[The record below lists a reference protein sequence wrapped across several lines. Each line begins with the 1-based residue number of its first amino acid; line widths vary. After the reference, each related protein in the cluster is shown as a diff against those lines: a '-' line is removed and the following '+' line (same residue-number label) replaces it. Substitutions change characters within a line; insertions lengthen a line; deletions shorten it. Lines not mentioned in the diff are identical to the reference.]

1 MPMDDQYTIEDRED
15 QIRLR
20 EAWGHTLERLSTSMP
35 ATALERFLRP
45 LRPIGIQGESAVF
58 MAPGRFVH
66 TWVTEKYLDKLSE
79 AVSDELGFA
88 VRFEVKYEAREKPA
102 TPSIAPKVS
111 STPVAMES
119 SRFIPDPCFVFD
131 QFVVGQSNRMAYAG
145 AKAVASHPGV
155 KYNPL
160 FIYGPSGLGKTHLLH
175 AIANELIARD
185 PKLSVVYMTAQ
196 QFTEEFVYALQH
208 NRIDQFRRSHRNV
221 NVWLLDDVQFI
232 SERDKTQEEV
242 FHTFNYLQQSGKQV
256 VLCADRSPRDLLL
269 MSERLRSRFESNLVV
284 DVQMPDTETRC
295 AIIQKK
301 AEREGVG
308 LDHDTAMVLAE
319 TVPGTIRTL
328 EGALTKLIAQ
338 ASLDETPITRDLAV
352 SVVHAYFQS
361 SAPVR
366 PSFEQI
372 VNAVSRQ
379 FDIPVPEIKGESRKA
394 PIAHAR
400 HVAVYVTREITKG
413 SWKHI
418 GQLFGN
424 RDHTSMMHG
433 YRKIRQMMDHD
444 RELHLAVHN
453 LIRDLFPDA

>member
-1 MPMDDQYTIEDRED
+1 MDDQYTFDDRED

-20 EAWGHTLERLSTSMP
+20 EAWGHTLDRLATSMP
-35 ATALERFLRP
+35 STAMERFLKP
-45 LRPIGIQGESAVF
+45 LRPLGLSGDLAVF

-66 TWVTEKYLDKLSE
+66 TWVTEKYLDRLQE
-79 AVSDELGFA
+79 ALGDELGTP
-88 VRFEVKYEAREKPA
+88 VRLDVKYEAREKPA
-102 TPSIAPKVS
+102 TPVSAPKVS
-111 STPVAMES
+111 SAPVAVETP
-119 SRFIPDPCFVFD
+119 RFIPDPRYLFD
-131 QFVVGQSNRMAYAG
+131 QFVVGQSNRMAFAG
-145 AKAVASHPGV
+145 ARAVATNPGN

-175 AIANELIARD
+175 AIANEIVARD
-185 PKLSVVYMTAQ
+185 PKQTVMYVTAQ

-208 NRIDQFRRSHRNV
+208 NRIEHFRRSHRNV
-221 NVWLLDDVQFI
+221 SVWLLDDVQFI
-232 SERDKTQEEV
+232 SDRDKTQEEV
-242 FHTFNYLQQSGKQV
+242 FHTFNFLQQSGKQV

-295 AIIQKK
+295 AIILKK
-301 AEREGVG
+301 AAREGVC

-319 TVPGTIRTL
+319 TVPGTVRTL

-338 ASLDETPITRDLAV
+338 ASLDDVPLTRELA
-352 SVVHAYFQS
+352 SAVVNAYFTS
-361 SAPVR
+361 SSPAR

-372 VNAVSRQ
+372 VGAVSKQ
-379 FDIPVPEIKGESRKA
+379 YDIPVQEIKGESRKA

-433 YRKIRQMMDHD
+433 YRKIRQLMDHD
-444 RELHLAVHN
+444 RELHMAVHN

>member
-1 MPMDDQYTIEDRED
+1 MDDQYTFEDRED

-20 EAWGHTLERLSTSMP
+20 EAWTHTLNRLSTSMP

-45 LRPIGIQGESAVF
+45 LRPMGLNGDAAVF
-58 MAPGRFVH
+58 MAPGRFVY
-66 TWVTEKYLDKLSE
+66 TWVTEKYIERLQDAL
-79 AVSDELGFA
+79 SDELGTQI
-88 VRFEVKYEAREKPA
+88 RFEVRYEAREKPT
-102 TPSIAPKVS
+102 TPVTAPKVS
-111 STPVAMES
+111 SAPVAVET
-119 SRFIPDPCFVFD
+119 SRFVPDPRYVFD
-131 QFVVGQSNRMAYAG
+131 QFVVGQSNRMAFAG
-145 AKAVASHPGV
+145 ARAVATSPGT

-175 AIANELIARD
+175 AIANEIVARN
-185 PKLSVVYMTAQ
+185 PGQTVMYVTAQ

-208 NRIDQFRRSHRNV
+208 NRIDQFRRAHRNV
-221 NVWLLDDVQFI
+221 SVWLFDDVQFI

-295 AIIQKK
+295 AIILKK
-301 AEREGVG
+301 ADRECVG
-308 LDHDTAMVLAE
+308 IDHDTAMVLAE
-319 TVPGTIRTL
+319 TVPGTVRTL

-338 ASLDETPITRDLAV
+338 ASLDDVPITRDLAMAVV
-352 SVVHAYFQS
+352 SAYFAS

-366 PSFEQI
+366 PNFEQI
-372 VNAVSRQ
+372 VGAVSRQ

-418 GQLFGN
+418 GHLFGD

-433 YRKIRQMMDHD
+433 YRKIRSMMDHD
-444 RELHLAVHN
+444 RELHVAVHN